1 MAFQLSPGVQVKEVD
16 LTSLIP
22 AVATTRAGFAG
33 HFQWGPV
40 GQRITVSGET
50 ELVSLTAYSNRRH

>member
-22 AVATTRAGFAG
+22 AVATTRAGRAKNYCK
-33 HFQWGPV
+33 
-40 GQRITVSGET
+40 R
-50 ELVSLTAYSNRRH
+50 